1 MEKDSKFAG
10 TVMLIDA
17 AFLNFVIADLKKN
30 FERMLGR
37 SLQEV
42 DLSNLITY
50 LALDAGVGEGDNE
63 IQVLCIYD
71 DDSKIL
77 EHCQPKDMEK
87 ELNNVAFKNPFG
99 EFLFYTFQP
108 EQMTTL
114 EELYLESLKVVADS
128 KEVNRLIV
136 VSFNEEYGD
145 KVTEILS
152 RTDGK
157 EIIQFR
163 MNEPDVASYQWE
175 MLAYPIM
182 QALGVRGDE
191 LQ

>member
-1 MEKDSKFAG
+1 MEKDVKFAG
-10 TVMLIDA
+10 TVMLIDV
-17 AFLNFVIADLKKN
+17 AFLNFLITDLKVN

-37 SLQEV
+37 TLQEV
-42 DLSNLITY
+42 DISMLMTY
-50 LALDAGVGEGDNE
+50 LALDAGVEEGDNE

-71 DDSKIL
+71 EDSKIL

-87 ELNNVAFKNPFG
+87 ELNNVAFKNAFG
-99 EFLFYTFQP
+99 EFSFYSFQP

-128 KEVNRLIV
+128 KEVKRLIV

-145 KVTEILS
+145 KVTEVLDK
-152 RTDGK
+152 TEGK
-157 EIIQFR
+157 EMIQLR
-163 MNEPDVASYQWE
+163 MNEPEDGVSYRWE

-191 LQ
+191 L